1 MLGISRA
8 AIFPR
13 VALVM
18 AAAVPL
24 SLFSA
29 CGEKD
34 NQGAARAGNSTH
46 QTPAPQISYDGRA
59 VHIEVFND
67 GKHSW
72 AHPLDLVGKYKIK
85 TYDASDASDA
95 SGFKM
100 LVDLVE
106 PGSETIKYRLKLGY
120 GEAPGPIAVSSFD
133 LATQKMVTL
142 TIPKGVRSLQHVD
155 LVVNNGATLSAPKGL
170 LTIGADAGQHR
181 FTDLAGKQKSVVVL
195 PH

>member
-29 CGEKD
+29 CGAKD

-72 AHPLDLVGKYKIK
+72 AHPLDLVGNYKIK
-85 TYDASDASDA
+85 TYDASDA

-106 PGSETIKYRLKLGY
+106 PGSGTIKYRLKLGY

>member
-8 AIFPR
+8 ATVR
-13 VALVM
+13 GVALVL
-18 AAAVPL
+18 AAAPL
-24 SLFSA
+24 SLLPA
-29 CGEKD
+29 CGEKE

-72 AHPLDLVGKYKIK
+72 AHPLDLVGNYKIK
-85 TYDASDASDA
+85 TYDASDA

-106 PGSETIKYRLKLGY
+106 PGSGTIKYRLKLGY

>member
-8 AIFPR
+8 ATVR
-13 VALVM
+13 GVALVL
-18 AAAVPL
+18 AAAPL
-24 SLFSA
+24 SLLPA
-29 CGEKD
+29 CGEKE

-72 AHPLDLVGKYKIK
+72 AHPLDLVGNYKIK
-85 TYDASDASDA
+85 TYDASDA